1 MEVSSMFKL
10 APNNLFEAVKAK
22 LATLS
27 EKELQAYIEQ
37 ARKIGL
43 SEEQIQQGIAV
54 LNSLRKNS

>member
-1 MEVSSMFKL
+1 MFKL